1 VLVMGSGLVLLF
13 LFLAFNGM
21 SRHPNSPKARRANS
35 TLGSQSAAGSLSSD
49 SLAPIIDLPRA
60 LQDDGLNNS
69 VAPVDIGRTVRPTSK
84 APAPRNLASVR
95 PFDNSS
101 WQPPPFAEPET
112 PAGPP
117 SKAASPQPKT
127 ELKSLDR
134 ESLVFTAKAL
144 PLDSI
149 HKLPAG
155 GERRIQLPPGTR
167 LRARLQ
173 SAVNSAT
180 AAPVQAVVEYNY
192 EQNGELAVPA
202 GALLTGHLETVDRSG
217 YLEIR
222 FGSMT
227 VPEAPPIRIEAVAT
241 DLQLGPLRG
250 RVEGKHAGRNVL
262 IRSAA
267 GIGEVAA
274 TLVGR
279 GSLNQ
284 PLSEEDLLR
293 ERLSN
298 NIGQAADQQLSSVAV
313 SQHVV
318 ATLPAGTEIYVVL
331 EQRSEPVPVV
341 QSSPNVNVKN
351 AIELEQLLEV
361 QRELT
366 ANVRSEDH

>member
-1 VLVMGSGLVLLF
+1 
-13 LFLAFNGM
+13 M
-21 SRHPNSPKARRANS
+21 SK
-35 TLGSQSAAGSLSSD
+35 T
-49 SLAPIIDLPRA
+49 
-60 LQDDGLNNS
+60 
-69 VAPVDIGRTVRPTSK
+69 
-84 APAPRNLASVR
+84 
-95 PFDNSS
+95 
-101 WQPPPFAEPET
+101 
-112 PAGPP
+112 
-117 SKAASPQPKT
+117 ASPQPKT

-134 ESLVFTAKAL
+134 DSLVFTAKAL
-144 PLDSI
+144 PLDSMQ
-149 HKLPAG
+149 KLPAG
-155 GERRIQLPPGTR
+155 GEHRIQLPPGTR
-167 LRARLQ
+167 LRARLE

-217 YLEIR
+217 FLQVR
-222 FGSMT
+222 FDSMT
-227 VPEAPPIRIEAVAT
+227 VAEAPPIRIEALAT

-250 RVEGKHAGRNVL
+250 RVEGKHEGRNVL

-298 NIGQAADQQLSSVAV
+298 NIGQAADQQISSVAV

-331 EQRSEPVPVV
+331 EQRSEPVPVTPA
-341 QSSPNVNVKN
+341 SPKVNEKN
-351 AIELEQLLEV
+351 AMQLQQLLEL

-366 ANVRSEDH
+366 ASVRPGDH